1 MPTRNIGIPGVNPP
15 PRECDDPLCPW
26 HGHLP
31 VRGRILRGRVIN
43 KKMQKTVSILH
54 EYLHY
59 VPKYKRYERRRK
71 KIHARLPPCID
82 VDIGDIVI
90 IGETRPLAKTVS
102 FVVIGKESSKGGG
115 E

>member
-1 MPTRNIGIPGVNPP
+1 MPARNIGIPGVSPP
-15 PRECDDPLCPW
+15 TKECDDPLCPW
-26 HGHLP
+26 HGKLP
-31 VRGRILRGRVIN
+31 VRGRILRGRIVSQR
-43 KKMQKTVSILH
+43 MQRTVSVLH
-54 EYLHY
+54 EYLYY

-82 VDIGDIVI
+82 VQVGDVVV

-102 FVVIGKESSKGGG
+102 FVVLGKASQGGA